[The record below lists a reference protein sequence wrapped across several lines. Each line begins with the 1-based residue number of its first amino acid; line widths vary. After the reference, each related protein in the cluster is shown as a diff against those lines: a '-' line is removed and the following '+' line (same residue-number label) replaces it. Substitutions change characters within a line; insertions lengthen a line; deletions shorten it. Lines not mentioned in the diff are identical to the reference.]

1 MTTETIRTKKIN
13 VPAGEYEYD
22 IEITFPG
29 NRKFTIQYRNSDG
42 DLETGE
48 DATVDI
54 ILDKVREVINWS
66 GESMEPAPAA
76 DKTKQ
81 MAHYRLADQL
91 CINF

>member
-1 MTTETIRTKKIN
+1 MTTKKIKI
-13 VPAGEYEYD
+13 PDGAFESD
-22 IEITFPG
+22 LEITFPG
-29 NRKFTIQYRNSDG
+29 NRKFTIQYRNYDG

-66 GESMEPAPAA
+66 GESMKPAPAA

-81 MAHYRLADQL
+81 MTYVRLADQL

>member
-1 MTTETIRTKKIN
+1 MTTKKIKISDG
-13 VPAGEYEYD
+13 AFESD
-22 IEITFPG
+22 IEIIFPG
-29 NRKFTIQYRNSDG
+29 NRKFTIQYRNYDG

-66 GESMEPAPAA
+66 GEEMSEAPAS
-76 DKTKQ
+76 KKKK
-81 MAHYRLADQL
+81 HVRLADQL